1 MKTTTMMTS
10 KSVAQRLWHSRFEW
24 WTMIVREGVVAG
36 TLGGAIVALWYLL
49 CDTIGGRPFH
59 TPALL
64 GAIFFNGLRD
74 HDVGAATLAP
84 VLSFTLLHFAAFI
97 AFGLASAL
105 VIAAAKL
112 EPLLVLGALMV
123 YGCYEVSFLSFV
135 AVLDAS
141 ALGAI
146 GLWKIAAANA
156 ITLVTVFGYFQYRH
170 PQILRRFV
178 ERWND
183 SDAGEPAAQPMIAAR
198 AIPLP
203 AVRLGIVTTGRK

>member
-10 KSVAQRLWHSRFEW
+10 KSGAQRLWHSRFEW

-64 GAIFFNGLRD
+64 GAIFFNGLRG

-105 VIAAAKL
+105 VIAAAER

-170 PQILRRFV
+170 PQILPRFV
-178 ERWND
+178 ERWAKFD
-183 SDAGEPAAQPMIAAR
+183 TETIASPPVLAAR
-198 AIPLP
+198 VIPLP
-203 AVRLGIVTTGRK
+203 ELRPSAISAGK